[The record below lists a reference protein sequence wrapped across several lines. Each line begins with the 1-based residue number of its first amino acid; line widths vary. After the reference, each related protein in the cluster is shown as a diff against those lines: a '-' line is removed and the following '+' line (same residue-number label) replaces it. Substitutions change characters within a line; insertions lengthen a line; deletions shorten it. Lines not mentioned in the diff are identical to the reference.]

1 MFIKPNNKLG
11 CLFTYT
17 CGQEVYKGA
26 IFNHFRLIDQ
36 MHTGP
41 KSFTVK
47 ETLLVIARNACHQS

>member
-11 CLFTYT
+11 RHVTYT
-17 CGQEVYKGA
+17 CGQGVYKGA
-26 IFNHFRLIDQ
+26 IFNHLRLIDQ

-47 ETLLVIARNACHQS
+47 ETLLVIARNA